1 MQYAAA
7 AGSNDVDVMKV
18 MRDVL
23 STQKTRLYIPTFP
36 ASHLEGV
43 TIFSH
48 LLALLCRRIVFILSP
63 VEVVLPPAVIS

>member
-7 AGSNDVDVMKV
+7 AGSNDVDVMKL

-23 STQKTRLYIPTFP
+23 STQETQPYIPTFP

-43 TIFSH
+43 TIFSR
-48 LLALLCRRIVFILSP
+48 LLVAPLLPFC
-63 VEVVLPPAVIS
+63 